1 MPSYSF
7 TGPNGEKF
15 EVKAANGVTEA
26 DARKI
31 FDQQFNSGALKNL
44 GIGQA
49 LAGTT
54 GAAKQATA
62 ALAGLD
68 NLPIKNP
75 VNAAQVLKQIPAT
88 KSIGSLNPQQV
99 TGMLGQAAAAVAQP
113 ASAISA
119 TKGIGQFGLTPKQL
133 EEQGFVKPGT
143 VSSFGSTPTVTDQD
157 RAEAEKINAEGGDIT
172 PEQVAS
178 NRQLNKVLSSPFVW
192 AGKSSVTNLDGF
204 LKNTNI
210 QAATQ
215 TNLMSQG
222 LDKLK
227 SLGVASGKESAD
239 KLAGLVQGSAKLG
252 PQAVADWAAGKAPP
266 NIADQIG
273 GICKGGQQAADL
285 VANKL
290 PKIDTAPAGAVET
303 VKRAGVDSA
312 VNSAVDDPKV
322 PPIEYGP
329 VEREAPAPDPNADKR
344 DEFDR
349 LVEEAIV
356 FLDGVNA
363 QFDALMPEAKRLDDL
378 GSAITTA
385 EIDAYDAKYQAVRS
399 LYNDNRKKYIDPII
413 AFTQANPGVSDLAA
427 YVKPYADSLIRLIN
441 ILQKRSAINKELI
454 ALWRSRVQ
462 S

>member
-1 MPSYSF
+1 MSSYSF

-15 EVKAANGVTEA
+15 EVKAANGVTESE
-26 DARKI
+26 ARKV

-54 GAAKQATA
+54 GAAKQAVA
-62 ALAGLD
+62 ALGSLN

-88 KSIGSLNPQQV
+88 KGIGSLNPQQV
-99 TGMLGQAAAAVAQP
+99 TGMLGQAATAVGQP
-113 ASAISA
+113 ATAISA
-119 TKGIGQFGLTPKQL
+119 VKGVGQFGLTPKQL
-133 EEQGFVKPGT
+133 EEQGFIKPGT
-143 VSSFGSTPTVTDQD
+143 VASFGSTPMVTDQD
-157 RAEAEKINAEGGDIT
+157 RAEAERVRAEGGDIT
-172 PEQVAS
+172 AEQIAT
-178 NRQLNKVLSSPFVW
+178 NRQLNKVLASPAVW
-192 AGKSSVTNLDGF
+192 SGKGSVTNLDGF

-215 TNLMSQG
+215 TNLMGQG

-227 SLGVASGKESAD
+227 GLGVASGKESAD
-239 KLAGLVQGSAKLG
+239 KLAGLVQGAAKLG
-252 PQAVADWAAGKAPP
+252 AGAVAAWAAGKAPS

-290 PKIDTAPAGAVET
+290 PKINTAPAGAVAT
-303 VKRAGVDSA
+303 AKRAGVDSA
-312 VNSAVDDPKV
+312 VNSAVGDPKV

-329 VEREAPAPDPNADKR
+329 VEREAPAPDPKANKR

-356 FLDGVNA
+356 FLDGVNT

-385 EIDAYDAKYQAVRS
+385 EIDAYDAKFQAVRS
-399 LYNDNRKKYIDPII
+399 LYNDNRQKYIGPIQS
-413 AFTQANPGVSDLAA
+413 FEEANPDLKE
-427 YVKPYADSLIRLIN
+427 YTTPYTQSIIRLIN
-441 ILQKRSAINKELI
+441 ILAKRSAIEKELI